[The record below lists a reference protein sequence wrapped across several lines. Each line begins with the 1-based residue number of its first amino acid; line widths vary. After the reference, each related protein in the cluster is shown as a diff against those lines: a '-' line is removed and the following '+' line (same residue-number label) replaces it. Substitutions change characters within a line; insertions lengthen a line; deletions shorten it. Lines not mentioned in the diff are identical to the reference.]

1 MFVKKVVVRESK
13 GTVRYNDNYC
23 VEKNKKKKSEM
34 PIPLHGTKKLY
45 KELLQSKLNEEKRD
59 QILFSGYSR
68 AQLDAVNSA
77 CEELQDK
84 QSGFRSFEDELKDE
98 ILQKVPLSS
107 EVVREAGR
115 WPKPNAA
122 LVKRIQLIADMLGRS
137 DGGMIRLRLHSMG
150 LNDDLVKILC
160 SKLNHNKFLQNLMLH
175 CNAITD
181 EGVEVLT
188 KALLHHPCIHVICL
202 GNALLCDYQIYMD
215 YIIHNR

>member
-13 GTVRYNDNYC
+13 GTTKYSDNYC
-23 VEKNKKKKSEM
+23 IEKNKKKKTEM
-34 PIPLHGTKKLY
+34 PIPIHGTKKLY
-45 KELLQSKLNEEKRD
+45 KDLLQDKLNEAKRD
-59 QILFSGYSR
+59 EILFSGYSG
-68 AQLDAVNSA
+68 AQLAAVNSA
-77 CEELQDK
+77 CETLLDK

-98 ILQKVPLSS
+98 VLQKVPLSS

-122 LVKRIQLIADMLGRS
+122 LIKRIQMIAEMLGRS

-150 LNDDLVKILC
+150 LNDELVKLLC
-160 SKLNHNKFLQNLMLH
+160 AKLNHNKFLQNLMLH

-181 EGVEVLT
+181 IGVEVLC

-202 GNALLCDYQIYMD
+202 GNSDITHYNINPL
-215 YIIHNR
+215 